1 MSAALSANP
10 TTSIFTLLN
19 HAKAASAQAGPNMTP
34 MQQHAMIENVS
45 AGMFSCL
52 SEVLT
57 NLAAA
62 LDGRVFV
69 ATGRGLWDFIGR
81 DLLEF
86 VENLQ
91 VIVVAAC
98 AGITLKM
105 LVGLCFLVPLQPGS
119 RLLRVR
125 AVLAAY
131 NIDTAA
137 VRPPACIQRP

>member
-1 MSAALSANP
+1 MQVVKELRTEYSSAVASTCQRMSAALSANP

-45 AGMFSCL
+45 AGMFTCL

-91 VIVVAAC
+91 VSVEVAC
-98 AGITLKM
+98 SEMSCLCIT
-105 LVGLCFLVPLQPGS
+105 
-119 RLLRVR
+119 
-125 AVLAAY
+125 VLIA
-131 NIDTAA
+131 TCLFCH
-137 VRPPACIQRP
+137 RSSTL